1 MKELKIDLP
10 LTVTLPRKTK
20 ADKKVIINL
29 NNYPHWHYMTYN
41 QVKKIFKEI
50 LEPTLNGL
58 KIEGKMT
65 IQYTLF
71 KGSNRRS
78 DKMNVGAVQDK
89 FFCDALTEC
98 GCIEDDNDDVI
109 ESQAFRKTQTDIKNP
124 RVEALI
130 TCDNWTKKI

>member
-58 KIEGKMT
+58 KIEGKMA
-65 IQYTLF
+65 IEYTLF

-78 DKMNVGAVQDK
+78 DKMNVCAVQDK

-98 GCIEDDNDDVI
+98 GCIADDNDEIIVG
-109 ESQAFRKTQTDIKNP
+109 QMFGKTQIDIQNP
-124 RVEALI
+124 RVEAKI
-130 TCDNWTKKI
+130 TCDNWTKK